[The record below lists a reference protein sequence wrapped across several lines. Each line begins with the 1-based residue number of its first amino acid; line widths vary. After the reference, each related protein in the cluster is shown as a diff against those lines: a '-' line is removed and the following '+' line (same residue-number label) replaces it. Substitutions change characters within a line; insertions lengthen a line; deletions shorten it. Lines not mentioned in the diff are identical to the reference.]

1 MVGFAIDRARIIFRA
16 AGIETWVP
24 AFVEVLGLLD
34 QFLFGQLEAAGF
46 TTTGFFLRPLGFPL
60 LMFSVVLEGHA
71 PTVPDRGCRK
81 RRTASGLGKTRG
93 RYDHRMRRS
102 SPLGIIVTVAVPAV
116 LLGNALLIL
125 LVPWMADVQY
135 AIPGFPDDPLGLTGE
150 DRSDLAETGIRSI
163 WPIGQG
169 TELLEEATL
178 PDGEAAFQAKEIL
191 HMDDVRHLV
200 RTILAIWLVALVAG
214 AVALHALFRRAGRA
228 PSLTALGRGARL
240 TLILMA
246 VVGLFMLVSFEF
258 FFDGFHAIFFEGD
271 TWKFADFYTLRR
283 IYPDAFWGIASAFFA
298 ILVLAQAL
306 LLARFTTGLPWPR
319 RRGEAQDIQ

>member
-1 MVGFAIDRARIIFRA
+1 MVGFAVDRARVIFGPT
-16 AGIETWVP
+16 GIETGIP
-24 AFVEVLGLLD
+24 ALIEILGLLD
-34 QFLFGQLEAAGF
+34 QFLFGKFETAGF
-46 TTTGFFLRPLGFPL
+46 TTASLFFGSLGFAFL
-60 LMFSVVLEGHA
+60 LFSVVLEGHA
-71 PTVPDRGCRK
+71 STVPDRGCRK
-81 RRTASGLGKTRG
+81 PRTASGVGKTGG

-135 AIPGFPDDPLGLTGE
+135 AVPGFPDDPFGLAGG

-163 WPIGQG
+163 WPVGQG
-169 TELLEEATL
+169 TELLEQATL
-178 PDGEAAFQAKEIL
+178 PDGTAAFQTKEVL
-191 HMDDVRHLV
+191 HMDDVRGLV
-200 RTILAIWLVALVAG
+200 RAILGIWLVALIAG
-214 AVALHALFRRAGRA
+214 AVALRALFRRAGRQA
-228 PSLTALGRGARL
+228 LLNALGRGARL

-246 VVGLFMLVSFEF
+246 VVGLLMLVSFEF

-298 ILVLAQAL
+298 ILTLAQAL
-306 LLARFTTGLPWPR
+306 ILARFTTGLPWPR
-319 RRGEAQDIQ
+319 RGDPPHAIQ